1 MEDKLNMTMDW
12 DKTFPKSGRV
22 EHGKVCFHNRYG
34 ISLAADI
41 YRPRGG
47 RGPAARPGGLRP
59 LRGGEGAVLRAL
71 RPDHGGAG
79 LSHLGL

>member
-41 YRPRGG
+41 YRPRGRRAGCPPWRSAAPSG
-47 RGPAARPGGLRP
+47 R
-59 LRGGEGAVLRAL
+59 
-71 RPDHGGAG
+71 
-79 LSHLGL
+79 